1 MFFILLKKDFVELW
15 TKSEMRHYPVLKL
28 SPARLTVSGFMFT
41 VQILLFNPQR
51 DSAGVMR

>member
-1 MFFILLKKDFVELW
+1 
-15 TKSEMRHYPVLKL
+15 MRHYPVLKL